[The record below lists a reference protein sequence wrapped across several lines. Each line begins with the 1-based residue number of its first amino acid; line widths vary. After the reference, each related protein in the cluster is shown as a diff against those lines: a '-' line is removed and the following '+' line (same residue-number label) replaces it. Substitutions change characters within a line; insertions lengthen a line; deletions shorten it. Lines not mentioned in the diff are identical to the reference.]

1 MTSPVGLVKKNLP
14 TITVLAVIAAAVVL
28 VLADRWRRGSL
39 VLGVAVIIG
48 AAARWCFPQ
57 DRVGLL
63 AVRGKKF
70 DTAAMGVM
78 GALIVSLALTID
90 PLGTD

>member
-14 TITVLAVIAAAVVL
+14 MIVVLTVIAAAFVL

-48 AAARWCFPQ
+48 AIARWFVSPE
-57 DRVGLL
+57 RVGLL

-78 GALIVSLALTID
+78 GALIVLLALTID

>member
-1 MTSPVGLVKKNLP
+1 MSWP
-14 TITVLAVIAAAVVL
+14 TGGVAV
-28 VLADRWRRGSL
+28 RWSW
-39 VLGVAVIIG
+39 GVAVIIG

-57 DRVGLL
+57 NRVGLL